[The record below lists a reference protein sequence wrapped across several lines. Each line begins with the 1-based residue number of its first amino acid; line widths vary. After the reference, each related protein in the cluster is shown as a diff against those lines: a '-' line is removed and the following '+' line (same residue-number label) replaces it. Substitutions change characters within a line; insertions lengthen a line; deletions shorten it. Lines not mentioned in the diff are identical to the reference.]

1 MKELLE
7 SILKKIVKH
16 PSDVAIAEFEED
28 GNVIFEI
35 VVHSDDV
42 GQIIGKDGRTI
53 KSINTILNAA
63 KGENDKKFVLKVI
76 RWFRW
81 KD

>member
-7 SILKKIVKH
+7 SILKRIVKK
-16 PSDVAIAEFEED
+16 PEEVTIVEFDEED
-28 GNVIFEI
+28 SIIFEI
-35 VVHSDDV
+35 VVNPQDV
-42 GQIIGKDGRTI
+42 GQIIGRDGRTI

-76 RWFRW
+76 R
-81 KD
+81 